1 MPPTYNTPN
10 PNVPT
15 LDEILTAAPNMQ
27 QDAVTAYFHKASAQH
42 NALALFTG
50 KFDPNAIN
58 GGQTSVFCE
67 KTELR
72 AGGKQRVHFNTI
84 GLPAGPGVR
93 GDAVLTGNESRSSML
108 TYEATVDWV
117 RDAIVLTEDDIAH
130 IEAGG
135 NLKATLMSLLSM
147 KMGLHKQNAMLRRLI
162 DFAYNLAT
170 PGNWANG
177 VTRGNVYRV
186 GNRAN
191 IHALT
196 PDDTLSIDVSNT
208 SRSLLSTMGAKP
220 LRRDMSKTGSPI
232 NKYLMF
238 ATDTALLPI
247 RNDSLFATAKDA
259 DVRGKDNANFTG
271 ELLDWQGNPFYEFPV
286 TDQAWDD
293 FQGGPLIAKAKVGVA
308 AAPGT
313 VGGPKLIVNA
323 SNTKSLYF
331 QWFDGFRYPH
341 SRLET
346 APDLSTVEYYGW
358 ACNPD
363 GSRVFFAYNGNH
375 NGNQITITKILSP
388 AVSDTTIDATTV
400 GQLTCG
406 TASLTGA
413 NFAGGGDTNLPT
425 NFTYS
430 NTIAAGAV
438 IFQANSQGTL
448 YTRSFMLASC
458 AGLIA
463 HGKVKMAEIGQ
474 NFDYD
479 FVMGNGFQMIFG
491 TGVALD
497 PLGRPNGYL
506 LIEHAFEPVGY
517 PCPAKA

>member
-1 MPPTYNTPN
+1 
-10 PNVPT
+10 
-15 LDEILTAAPNMQ
+15 
-27 QDAVTAYFHKASAQH
+27 
-42 NALALFTG
+42 
-50 KFDPNAIN
+50 
-58 GGQTSVFCE
+58 
-67 KTELR
+67 
-72 AGGKQRVHFNTI
+72 
-84 GLPAGPGVR
+84 
-93 GDAVLTGNESRSSML
+93 ML

-135 NLKATLMSLLSM
+135 NLKATLMSLLAM
-147 KMGLHKQNAMLRRLI
+147 KMGLHKQNAMLRRMI
-162 DFAYNLAT
+162 DFAYNLAVT
-170 PGNWANG
+170 PANWANG
-177 VTRGNVYRV
+177 TSRGNVYRV

-191 IHALT
+191 VHALT

-208 SRSLLSTMGAKP
+208 ARSLLSTMGAKP
-220 LRRDMSKTGSPI
+220 LKRDLSKNGSPI

-247 RNDSLFATAKDA
+247 RNDSLFQTARENA
-259 DVRGKDNANFTG
+259 DVRGKENSSFTG

-293 FQGGPLIAKAKVGVA
+293 FQGGPLIAKARVTVA

-313 VGGPKLIVNA
+313 VGGPKLIVSA
-323 SNTKSLYF
+323 TNTKSLYF
-331 QWFDGFRYPH
+331 QWFDGYRYTH
-341 SRLET
+341 SRLE
-346 APDLSTVEYYGW
+346 ALPDLSTVEYYGW

-363 GSRVFFAYNGNH
+363 GSRVFFAYAGNH

-388 AVSDTTIDATTV
+388 GGVAGTTIDQTTV
-400 GQLTCG
+400 GQLVAGSTAAYASG
-406 TASLTGA
+406 TAGVFTVGGTGV
-413 NFAGGGDTNLPT
+413 NLPT
-425 NFTYS
+425 TGFVYTD
-430 NTIAAGAV
+430 TIAAGAV

-458 AGLIA
+458 AGLLA

-491 TGVALD
+491 TGIPLD

-517 PCPAKA
+517 AVPSKV